1 MSFDPSTV
9 DLSEV
14 EPALQEEVLRRITI
28 IENFIRSKGVQA
40 RKDAVKALGLGPH
53 MLYLLTRAWQ
63 ARHRAEDITLRA
75 TKRAKPT
82 TMDPA
87 IIEIIRRETDVR
99 PSARKTDIYK
109 RVSDA
114 AVAAGLTPPRYPTV
128 NRYVRE
134 RLAELGPEELPGFDY
149 DLVVDLI
156 VCDIPV
162 DDGRGGRIRP
172 QLVAAIDG
180 RRKELVAMTGTTD
193 DVHAADVARVL
204 AEMTDAAVISA
215 ALGSG
220 IAAGELVPVSM
231 SIPHGVGLDWDML
244 SVALRRAGVELNQRP
259 IGLKTCGP
267 MASALLGTAI
277 AGYKLRPRLVG
288 SSRSKREAGYPG
300 ITPAPLPDA
309 VRYLRQAVVQDRPA
323 VASPLERLGKTK
335 LERLALDL
343 SEIVRLTRG

>member
-1 MSFDPSTV
+1 MTFDPSTV

-28 IENFIRSKGVQA
+28 IENFIHSKGVQA
-40 RKDAVKALGLGPH
+40 RKDAVKALGLGDH

-87 IIEIIRRETDVR
+87 IIDIIRRETDAQ
-99 PSARKTDIYK
+99 PGARKTAIFQ
-109 RVSDA
+109 RVSAA

-134 RLAELGPEELPGFDY
+134 RLAELGPEDLPGFDH
-149 DLVVDLI
+149 DIIVDLI
-156 VCDIPV
+156 VCDMPV
-162 DDGRGGRIRP
+162 DDGQGGRIRP
-172 QLVAAIDG
+172 QLVTAIDG

-193 DVHAADVARVL
+193 NVHAADVARAL
-204 AEMTDAAVISA
+204 AEIVDAAVVSV
-215 ALGSG
+215 ALGG
-220 IAAGELVPVSM
+220 TTAAGEPVPVSM
-231 SIPHGVGLDWDML
+231 SIPHGFGLEWDML
-244 SVALRRAGVELNQRP
+244 SVALRRAGVELDLRP
-259 IGLKTCGP
+259 IGLKTCGLL
-267 MASALLGTAI
+267 ATALLGTAI

-288 SSRSKREAGYPG
+288 SSRAKREAAY
-300 ITPAPLPDA
+300 IRLAPAAMPDA
-309 VRYLRQAVVQDRPA
+309 IRFLKQAVVQDRPA
-323 VASPLERLGKTK
+323 AASALERLGAAK

-343 SEIVRLTRG
+343 SEIVTLAS

>member
-1 MSFDPSTV
+1 MSFDPSSV
-9 DLSEV
+9 DLSDV

-53 MLYLLTRAWQ
+53 MLYLLTKAWQ

-99 PSARKTDIYK
+99 PSARKTDIFQ
-109 RVSDA
+109 RVSAA

-134 RLAELGPEELPGFDY
+134 RLAELGPVDLPGFDH
-149 DLVVDLI
+149 DIIVDLI
-156 VCDIPV
+156 VCDMPV

-180 RRKELVAMTGTTD
+180 HRKELVAMTGTTD
-193 DVHAADVARVL
+193 DVHAADVARAL
-204 AEMTDAAVISA
+204 AEIVDAAVVSV
-215 ALGSG
+215 ALGG
-220 IAAGELVPVSM
+220 TNAAGEPVQVSA

-244 SVALRRAGVELNQRP
+244 SVALRRAGIELNLRP

-288 SSRSKREAGYPG
+288 SSRSKRTAGYPRL
-300 ITPAPLPDA
+300 TPAPMPA
-309 VRYLRQAVVQDRPA
+309 AIRFLRHAVVQDRPA
-323 VASPLERLGKTK
+323 ATSPFLPLGRDRLD
-335 LERLALDL
+335 RL
-343 SEIVRLTRG
+343 